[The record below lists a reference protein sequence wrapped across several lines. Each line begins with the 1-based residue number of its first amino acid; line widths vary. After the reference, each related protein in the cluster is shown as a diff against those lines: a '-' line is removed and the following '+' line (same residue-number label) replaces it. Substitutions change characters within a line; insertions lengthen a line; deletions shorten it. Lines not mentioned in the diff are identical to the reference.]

1 MYNFCFYIYSLTI
14 TIEISYIRSNQFI
27 KLILLVGLEM
37 YAKRGHMHPLNN
49 RRGINYFASDWKCL
63 LRGDK
68 IKKKMSSCS
77 SFVIFPLLLLFSK
90 MVFIFFLSKRKI
102 QFIRNTRLCLDTN
115 VRRCVSGNN
124 KTQTTL
130 VRSFNINIQ
139 IVKANKQRLTERFTH
154 FV

>member
-63 LRGDK
+63 LRGDQ
-68 IKKKMSSCS
+68 IKKKWAVVRVLWFFLYFCCFQKWCLFFFCQSAKSNLS
-77 SFVIFPLLLLFSK
+77 VIRGFVWIRTSVVAYPGIIKHKQRSFVHLILIFKS
-90 MVFIFFLSKRKI
+90 
-102 QFIRNTRLCLDTN
+102 
-115 VRRCVSGNN
+115 
-124 KTQTTL
+124 
-130 VRSFNINIQ
+130 
-139 IVKANKQRLTERFTH
+139 
-154 FV
+154 